1 MTATLID
8 ADIVLAYDERATA
21 KGTRA
26 QLLQKFPGKRW
37 SLISGR
43 GEAVPAEFCR
53 SYERCARR

>member
-26 QLLQKFPGKRW
+26 QLLQKFPGKR
-37 SLISGR
+37 
-43 GEAVPAEFCR
+43 
-53 SYERCARR
+53 